1 MRILV
6 SLLLLT
12 FLAGACGCQS
22 KEESPLPAPEEH
34 SGVLPELTEDF
45 LSRALAGIS
54 TRLKPTSKILEL
66 RVSGEVFSVQMQTK
80 RDIPA
85 SDKKKSIPAGSLVQL
100 DYIERP
106 GAKGQ
111 PPIGQLRGPVR
122 VDVKGAGEVKDNL
135 YLFEEVNL
143 KGMGRAFRVAVLSVD
158 PNDGKVTKLVVRR
171 NLPFGERVRGRI
183 FVQSPRM
190 SGSIDVNEKGTPLK
204 R

>member
-1 MRILV
+1 MRIPV

-12 FLAGACGCQS
+12 FLAGACGCES
-22 KEESPLPAPEEH
+22 KEEQPLPAPEEH
-34 SGVLPELTEDF
+34 SGVLPELTEAF
-45 LSRALAGIS
+45 VTRALAGIS

-66 RVSGEVFSVQMQTK
+66 RVSGDVFSVQMQTK

-85 SDKKKSIPAGSLVQL
+85 SDKEKTIPAGSLVQL
-100 DYIERP
+100 DYIEKP

-111 PPIGQLRGPVR
+111 PPLGQIRGPVR
-122 VDVKGAGEVKDNL
+122 VELKGAGEVKDNL
-135 YLFEEVNL
+135 YLFSEVNL
-143 KGMGRAFRVAVLSVD
+143 PAMGRSFRVAVLSID
-158 PNDGKVTKLVVRR
+158 PEDGKVTRLVVRR

-190 SGSIDVNEKGTPLK
+190 SGSIDVNERGVPLK